1 MCKPSLAQDAA
12 KAFVVAWALAVR
24 VSEVRVSEVR
34 VSEVRVSEVRGAAAG
49 GKEKALAANNTT
61 SDMMPIVT
69 SSIFC

>member
-34 VSEVRVSEVRGAAAG
+34 VSEVRGAAAG
-49 GKEKALAANNTT
+49 CKEKALAENNTT

>member
-1 MCKPSLAQDAA
+1 MCKPSLAQGAA

-34 VSEVRVSEVRGAAAG
+34 GAAAG
-49 GKEKALAANNTT
+49 CKVEALAANNTT
-61 SDMMPIVT
+61 SDMMPTVT

>member
-24 VSEVRVSEVR
+24 VSEVR
-34 VSEVRVSEVRGAAAG
+34 GAAAG
-49 GKEKALAANNTT
+49 CKEKALAENNTT

>member
-34 VSEVRVSEVRGAAAG
+34 VSEVRGAAAG
-49 GKEKALAANNTT
+49 CKVEALAANNTT

>member
-34 VSEVRVSEVRGAAAG
+34 GAAAG
-49 GKEKALAANNTT
+49 CKVEALAANNTT

>member
-12 KAFVVAWALAVR
+12 KAFVVAWAL
-24 VSEVRVSEVR
+24 EVR

-49 GKEKALAANNTT
+49 CKEKALAENNTT

>member
-24 VSEVRVSEVR
+24 VSEVR
-34 VSEVRVSEVRGAAAG
+34 GAAAG
-49 GKEKALAANNTT
+49 CKVEALAANNTT